1 MATRLSESVKREMA
15 AITLGTLI
23 DFYGA
28 DMRLRN
34 RTPDS
39 VNTNLSHLRRFAVHA
54 GGLDTKVANLSALIM
69 IALGLFAV
77 HTNPRA
83 QLQVL

>member
-1 MATRLSESVKREMA
+1 MPSVARWSIRLELCCLGDGFTR
-15 AITLGTLI
+15 G
-23 DFYGA
+23 
-28 DMRLRN
+28 
-34 RTPDS
+34 
-39 VNTNLSHLRRFAVHA
+39 
-54 GGLDTKVANLSALIM
+54 ALIM